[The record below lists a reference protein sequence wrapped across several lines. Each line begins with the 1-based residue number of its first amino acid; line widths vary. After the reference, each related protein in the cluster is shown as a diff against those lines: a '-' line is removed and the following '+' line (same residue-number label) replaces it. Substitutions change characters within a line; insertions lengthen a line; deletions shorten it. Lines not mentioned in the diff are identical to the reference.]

1 METNDKNLKLYPRY
15 RRLARDFLFFYTI
28 NVLFLTQV
36 KKIDMSA
43 VVLVDTFY
51 SLFVVILQIPISLI
65 IDKIGRRNGI
75 IFGNLCNVIYLILVI
90 NSSNL
95 IHFICAELLSA
106 TGFSFKDIAET
117 ALLNESIEESQEE
130 KSRLFAHIN
139 GKAVSG
145 YYIFSA
151 ISMVISGFIYVIN
164 PYFPMFLS
172 LIITVLVLYMS
183 TKFREPILVKNDN
196 KQEHEKVSLKESILF
211 AFKSKRC
218 RSILI
223 FGSVFFGVIS
233 VLATYEICLIEE
245 LNVST
250 SVIGILFAALNII
263 SAVSSN
269 AQNRVQTFFKNKTLM
284 FLGISISLVCILAGT
299 AAKLNLSIFVV
310 LTIITILY
318 VLKYWIVGVYLVLIS
333 KYLSNFTDERID
345 TRLFA
350 IYGFT
355 TSIISAIFGIFASR
369 LVTNM
374 STADAMIVFG
384 SIVLIV
390 FVIVLGYIKNKL
402 GLKPEEYSEYEVQFD
417 KK

>member
-65 IDKIGRRNGI
+65 IDKIGRRKGI
-75 IFGNLCNVIYLILVI
+75 IIGNLCNVIYLILVM

-95 IHFICAELLSA
+95 FHLICAELLSA
-106 TGFSFKDIAET
+106 SGFSFKDIAEN
-117 ALLNESIEESQEE
+117 ALLNESIEEAQEE
-130 KSRLFAHIN
+130 KSKLFAHIQ

-145 YYIFSA
+145 YYFISA
-151 ISMVISGFIYVIN
+151 ISMVIAGFIYEIN
-164 PYFPMFLS
+164 PYYPMLIS
-172 LIITVLVLYMS
+172 LLITILVLLMAF
-183 TKFREPILVKNDN
+183 KFKEPIMVRKEN
-196 KQEHEKVSLKESILF
+196 KENKVSFKESVLF

-223 FGSVFFGVIS
+223 FGSVFVGFIY

-245 LNVST
+245 LNIPT
-250 SVIGILFAALNII
+250 GVIGVLFALLNVV
-263 SAVSSN
+263 SAVSSR
-269 AQNRVQTFFKNKTLM
+269 AQNRVQNVFKNKTLM
-284 FLGISISLVCILAGT
+284 FLGVTLSLV
-299 AAKLNLSIFVV
+299 SIFAG
-310 LTIITILY
+310 LATKINASIILIMAIITVLY
-318 VLKYWIVGVYLVLIS
+318 ILKYWIVGVYLVLIS
-333 KYLSNFTDERID
+333 KYLSNFTDDRID

-350 IYGFT
+350 VYSFT
-355 TSIISAIFGIFASR
+355 TSIIAALFGIFASR
-369 LVTNM
+369 LVAYM
-374 STADAMIVFG
+374 STADAIIIFG
-384 SIVLIV
+384 SIMLVIFIAVL
-390 FVIVLGYIKNKL
+390 LYIKNKL
-402 GLKPEEYSEYEVQFD
+402 GLKADEYSDYELQFD